1 MSVATNN
8 LGQVPN
14 ASRRSYISTA
24 PFYND
29 FFTYTVAM
37 NPTTYVKTGA
47 LTAVTTTQ
55 ALCPANRILVEN
67 GKKLYPS
74 GIITAGDTTNGVGP
88 YSGVKT
94 YMVGV
99 FDSVSFL
106 NGFIDPNSKL
116 FAIYN
121 TDKPDYVPRGVNPN
135 GDTEVDKGAPVYTLG
150 TITGNSETIVGT
162 GIASGTPSLTVSS
175 GDVTVTSGNVNVTAG
190 NVVVASGVVRCNT
203 LTTPPANFTSAN
215 PTYTINAAL
224 GQVWKLTCATGAS
237 GSLTL
242 SASNLAVGQVVYVI
256 VINSSS
262 GAISVTDDDATVK
275 MGAAVSV
282 TNGYTFAFS
291 FVSDGSSLYY
301 LGSARDV

>member
-29 FFTYTVAM
+29 FFTYTVTM
-37 NPTTYVKTGA
+37 NPTTYVKAGT

-106 NGFIDPNSKL
+106 NGFIDPNSKI

-135 GDTEVDKGAPVYTLG
+135 GDTEVDKGAPVFTLG
-150 TITGNSETIVGT
+150 TITGNSETIVGS

-190 NVVVASGVVRCNT
+190 NVVVTSGVVRCNT
-203 LTTPPANFTSAN
+203 LTTPSNFTTAG

-237 GSLTL
+237 GTLTL
-242 SASNLAVGQVVYVI
+242 SSSNLAVGQVVYVI
-256 VINSSS
+256 LINTS
-262 GAISVTDDDATVK
+262 GVTISVADDSNATVQ
-275 MGAAVSV
+275 MGAAQSV
-282 TNGYTFAFS
+282 LTGETYTIS
-291 FVSDGSSLYY
+291 FVSDGIKLYQ
-301 LGSARDV
+301 LSTVKSA

>member
-29 FFTYTVAM
+29 FFTYTVTM
-37 NPTTYVKTGA
+37 NPTTYVKAGA

-106 NGFIDPNSKL
+106 NGFIDPNSKI

-121 TDKPDYVPRGVNPN
+121 TDKPDYVPRGVNAN

-175 GDVTVTSGNVNVTAG
+175 GDVTVTSGNV
-190 NVVVASGVVRCNT
+190 VVASGVVRCNT
-203 LTTPPANFTSAN
+203 LTEFIFTTTAS
-215 PTYTINAAL
+215 YTINAAL
-224 GQVWKLTCATGAS
+224 GQVWKLSHSGDGA
-237 GSLTL
+237 GSVITL

-256 VINSSS
+256 FINNNATN
-262 GAISVTDDDATVK
+262 AITLGDTEATVK
-275 MGAAVSV
+275 FGTTDLSIAAG
-282 TNGYTFAFS
+282 TTHTAS
-291 FVSDGSSLYY
+291 FVSDGTCLYM
-301 LGSARDV
+301 LGRTQAGP

>member
-29 FFTYTVAM
+29 FFTYTVTM
-37 NPTTYVKTGA
+37 NPTTYVKAGT
-47 LTAVTTTQ
+47 LTPVTTTQ
-55 ALCPANRILVEN
+55 DLCPANRILVEN

-106 NGFIDPNSKL
+106 NGFIDPNSKI

-135 GDTEVDKGAPVYTLG
+135 GDTEVDKGAPVFTLG
-150 TITGNSETIVGT
+150 TITGNSETIVGS

-175 GDVTVTSGNVNVTAG
+175 GDITVTSGNVVVT
-190 NVVVASGVVRCNT
+190 SGVVRCNT
-203 LTTPPANFTSAN
+203 LTEFNFTTTAS
-215 PTYTINAAL
+215 YTINAAL
-224 GQVWKLTCATGAS
+224 GQVWKLTHS
-237 GSLTL
+237 GDNISTITL
-242 SASNLAVGQVVYVI
+242 SASNLAVGQVVYLI
-256 VINSSS
+256 FINNNATN
-262 GAISVTDDDATVK
+262 AITLADTEATVK
-275 MGAAVSV
+275 FGTSDLSIAALA
-282 TNGYTFAFS
+282 THTAS
-291 FVSDGSSLYY
+291 FVSDGTCLYM
-301 LGSARDV
+301 LGRTQAGP